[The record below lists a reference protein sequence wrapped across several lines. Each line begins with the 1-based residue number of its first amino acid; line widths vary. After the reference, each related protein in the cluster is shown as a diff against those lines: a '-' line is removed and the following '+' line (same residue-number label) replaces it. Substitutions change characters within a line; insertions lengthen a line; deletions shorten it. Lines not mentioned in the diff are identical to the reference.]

1 MTSGFGAARRA
12 VPAPW
17 TVEFWCILRSR
28 KMHDDERTMTVPG
41 LRPPGPST
49 RFVEVV
55 SPGHPS
61 PFRAREGIVRLGRD
75 ATNEVVIDDPFVS
88 RVHLE
93 IKIFPSGVT
102 LVDMDTKNGTH
113 HQGARIR
120 ELPLKDEVSLRL
132 GKQIDITVRVGD
144 DAVKPAPIAP
154 AAPRHR
160 RDSFD
165 LVGAS
170 PAMERLRAAVSRIAP
185 SPLTVLI
192 EGETGTGKEVIARA
206 LHAQSPRVAKPF
218 VVFDCAAVSP
228 SLIASEL
235 FGHRKG
241 AFTGAVSD
249 NDGAFR
255 RADGGTIF
263 LDEIGE
269 LPLELQ
275 PALLRALEAREVRP
289 VGDTN
294 YKHVDVRVVA
304 ATNRS
309 LESEV
314 AAGRFRQDLL
324 FRLKVGVLKVPPLR
338 QRPEDIAVLARH
350 FARMLGASLSDEVV
364 LRMQLR
370 RWPGNV
376 RELRNVV
383 ERAVMLSGGAPV
395 TVDLVEED
403 EREIDPRA
411 TLPGPEAAPSMRVVD
426 GKRLLDMPFQDAK
439 QFAVENFEKDYLL
452 RLFEAAG
459 YNLSEAA
466 RRSGVDRR
474 YLRELF
480 KKHGLE
486 PAMLRAQRKDDDE

>member
-1 MTSGFGAARRA
+1 
-12 VPAPW
+12 
-17 TVEFWCILRSR
+17 
-28 KMHDDERTMTVPG
+28 MHDDERTMTVPG
-41 LRPPGPST
+41 LRPQGPPT
-49 RFVEVV
+49 RFVEVI
-55 SPGHPS
+55 SPGNPS

-75 ATNEVVIDDPFVS
+75 AGNEVVIEDPFVS

-93 IKIFPSGVT
+93 IRIFPSGVT
-102 LVDMDTKNGTH
+102 AVDLDTKNGTH

-120 ELPLKDEVSLRL
+120 ELPITGEVSLRL
-132 GKQIDITVRVGD
+132 GKQVDITVRVGD
-144 DAVKPAPIAP
+144 DATRPAAPAPV
-154 AAPRHR
+154 APRHR
-160 RDSFD
+160 RDSAD

-170 PAMERLRAAVSRIAP
+170 PSMERLRAAVARIAP

-192 EGETGTGKEVIARA
+192 EGETGTGKEVLARA
-206 LHAQSPRVAKPF
+206 LHAQSTRSAKPF

-241 AFTGAVSD
+241 AFTGAVGD

-289 VGDTN
+289 VGDNT
-294 YKHVDVRVVA
+294 YKHVNVRVLA

-309 LESEV
+309 LEAEV

-324 FRLKVGVLKVPPLR
+324 FRLKVGILKLPPLR
-338 QRPEDIAVLARH
+338 QRPEDIPVLARH
-350 FARMLGASLSDEVV
+350 FARGLGASLSDEVV
-364 LRMQLR
+364 LRLQLR

-376 RELRNVV
+376 RELRNVI
-383 ERAVMLSGGAPV
+383 ERAVMLAGSAPV
-395 TVDLVEED
+395 TVDLIED
-403 EREIDPRA
+403 DDRDVDPRA

-426 GKRLLDMPFQDAK
+426 GKRLLDMSFQDAK
-439 QFAVENFEKDYLL
+439 QYAVENFEKDYLM
-452 RLFEAAG
+452 RLFEESG

-480 KKHGLE
+480 KKHGME
-486 PAMLRAQRKDDDE
+486 PAALRAQRRDDEA

>member
-1 MTSGFGAARRA
+1 
-12 VPAPW
+12 
-17 TVEFWCILRSR
+17 
-28 KMHDDERTMTVPG
+28 
-41 LRPPGPST
+41 
-49 RFVEVV
+49 
-55 SPGHPS
+55 
-61 PFRAREGIVRLGRD
+61 
-75 ATNEVVIDDPFVS
+75 
-88 RVHLE
+88 
-93 IKIFPSGVT
+93 
-102 LVDMDTKNGTH
+102 
-113 HQGARIR
+113 
-120 ELPLKDEVSLRL
+120 
-132 GKQIDITVRVGD
+132 
-144 DAVKPAPIAP
+144 
-154 AAPRHR
+154 
-160 RDSFD
+160 
-165 LVGAS
+165 
-170 PAMERLRAAVSRIAP
+170 
-185 SPLTVLI
+185 
-192 EGETGTGKEVIARA
+192 
-206 LHAQSPRVAKPF
+206 VAKPF